1 MLLWMMT
8 TNMFLIYV
16 YKFITWYERK
26 AAITI
31 CESVDGMKRIMA
43 TTTLDLYHGG
53 LDLYLNCENCSF
65 LG

>member
-1 MLLWMMT
+1 
-8 TNMFLIYV
+8 
-16 YKFITWYERK
+16 
-26 AAITI
+26 
-31 CESVDGMKRIMA
+31 MKRIMA